1 MMIGSVLT
9 GNANDTFIKKGQTV
23 MEDIEKVMGWLEG
36 LTFDDWRDYHSDSEV
51 SNMAKATLEL
61 LKEQQEKIRQL
72 ESMNVSASDNGT
84 AIGILHGGMTI
95 KKEYHQQAKEV
106 YNIGHVDRLDL

>member
-1 MMIGSVLT
+1 
-9 GNANDTFIKKGQTV
+9 
-23 MEDIEKVMGWLEG
+23 MEDIKTVMSWLEG
-36 LTFDDWRDYHSDSEV
+36 LTWDDWHEYHSDSEV
-51 SNMAKATLEL
+51 QNIAKSALEL

-72 ESMNVSASDNGT
+72 ESMNVSASGNGT
-84 AIGILHGGMTI
+84 AIGVLHGGMTI

>member
-1 MMIGSVLT
+1 MSIDMIIT
-9 GNANDTFIKKGQTV
+9 A
-23 MEDIEKVMGWLEG
+23 IEK
-36 LTFDDWRDYHSDSEV
+36 
-51 SNMAKATLEL
+51 AKKQSQENSLDRIMMTIEFADKIVEL

-72 ESMNVSASDNGT
+72 ESMNVSASGNGT
-84 AIGILHGGMTI
+84 AIGVLHGGMTI

>member
-1 MMIGSVLT
+1 M
-9 GNANDTFIKKGQTV
+9 A
-23 MEDIEKVMGWLEG
+23 DIEKTIEG
-36 LTFDDWRDYHSDSEV
+36 IETIREFFGFGLPSQNKVFEAYQKILSD
-51 SNMAKATLEL
+51 TLEL
-61 LKEQQEKIRQL
+61 LKEQQENIRHL

>member
-1 MMIGSVLT
+1 M
-9 GNANDTFIKKGQTV
+9 KKEQMV
-23 MEDIEKVMGWLEG
+23 MEDIEKVMRWLEG

-72 ESMNVSASDNGT
+72 ESMNVSASGNGT
-84 AIGILHGGMTI
+84 AIGVLHGGMTI

-106 YNIGHVDRLDL
+106 YNISHVDRLDL